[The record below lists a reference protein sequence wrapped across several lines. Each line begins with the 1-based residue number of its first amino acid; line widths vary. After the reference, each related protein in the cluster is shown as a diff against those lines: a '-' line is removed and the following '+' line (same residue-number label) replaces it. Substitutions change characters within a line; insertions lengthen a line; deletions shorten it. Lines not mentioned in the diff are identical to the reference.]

1 MTAALGQDQRAA
13 MAGIE
18 AQLEAIRSRLRQ
30 LLSTHLNQLQPVTR
44 SYAAGEIVIEQGE
57 AAERVFLVSS
67 GVLAVEHVEPGHP
80 ARVLALVQEGE
91 ILGEMGLF
99 GDNRHSAQVRVE
111 QGPASLL
118 VARSDDLLQ
127 ALLFDTELVLE
138 MLALSGARCRQANH
152 NLAVLLDA
160 IQALSANDDAALTEI
175 CSSLRDNSPSL
186 AKAAEQLLQI
196 QSSNKR

>member
-175 CSSLRDNSPSL
+175 CASLRDNSPSL

-196 QSSNKR
+196 QSSIKN

>member
-1 MTAALGQDQRAA
+1 

-30 LLSTHLNQLQPVTR
+30 LLSTHLNQLQPITR

-67 GVLAVEHVEPGHP
+67 GVLAVEHIEAGHP
-80 ARVLALVQEGE
+80 ARVLALVQEGEILLVQEGE

-152 NLAVLLDA
+152 NVALLLDA
-160 IQALSANDDAALTEI
+160 IQALSSSDSTALNACCT
-175 CSSLRDNSPSL
+175 SLREGSPSL
-186 AKAAEQLLQI
+186 ANAAEQLLQI
-196 QSSNKR
+196 QNNNKD

>member
-44 SYAAGEIVIEQGE
+44 SYAAGDIVIEQGE

-175 CSSLRDNSPSL
+175 CASLRDNSPSL

-196 QSSNKR
+196 QSSIKN